1 MTNLLIAA
9 VIGLGA
15 LLIGAYLPSPR
26 TWLRGSQGILERLD
40 ELEAELRRL
49 TERETAHDIAWSEAK
64 DQINR
69 HLKRVAEIERRAG
82 SSSQLNGATAAR
94 SRLLDLKLGKKEG

>member
-1 MTNLLIAA
+1 MTNLLIAST
-9 VIGLGA
+9 IGLAA
-15 LLIGAYLPSPR
+15 LLIGAFLPSPR
-26 TWLRGSQGILERLD
+26 TWVRRSQGILERLE